1 MSKSIQYLF
10 IIIFAV
16 LFLSSC
22 SLHQKRSA
30 ETAKVVEIE
39 KVEPLAKKQ
48 NTTIKSKIEDRKA
61 KKVEVAISHTLVM
74 EDSLVYLRKKYAPLL
89 NTLQDSI
96 KNLSLYKLVDDWMG
110 TPYKYG
116 GQSLKGTD
124 CSGFA
129 GIIYDSIFK
138 LDLARRVYDIYGST
152 PIYLKKEELREGDLV
167 FFDIGKRK
175 LSHIGIYLTNGKFVH
190 ASTSQGVVISDLSM
204 DYYRRY
210 FRCGGRIIKS

>member
-1 MSKSIQYLF
+1 MSKQIQYIF
-10 IIIFAV
+10 ILLFAV
-16 LFLSSC
+16 LLLSSC
-22 SLHQKRSA
+22 SLHQKRTA
-30 ETAKVVEIE
+30 ETVKPTRKENF
-39 KVEPLAKKQ
+39 EPSAKKS
-48 NTTIKSKIEDRKA
+48 NPSAKTKIEERKN
-61 KKVEVAISHTLVM
+61 KKISTSNKTTLVLQ
-74 EDSLVYLRKKYAPLL
+74 DSLVYLRKKYAPLL

-96 KNLSLYKLVDDWMG
+96 KNLSLYKLVDEWMG

-129 GIIYDSIFK
+129 GVIYDSIFK
-138 LDLARRVYDIYGST
+138 FNLARRVYDIYGAT

-204 DYYRRY
+204 DYYKKY